1 LIETT
6 TTASTA
12 INTFAKTSCLDRDE
26 EEAATDIPSMN
37 PLEGYEQ
44 WTETYWP
51 EVDVVDLPV
60 TQYGK

>member
-1 LIETT
+1 
-6 TTASTA
+6 
-12 INTFAKTSCLDRDE
+12 
-26 EEAATDIPSMN
+26 MN